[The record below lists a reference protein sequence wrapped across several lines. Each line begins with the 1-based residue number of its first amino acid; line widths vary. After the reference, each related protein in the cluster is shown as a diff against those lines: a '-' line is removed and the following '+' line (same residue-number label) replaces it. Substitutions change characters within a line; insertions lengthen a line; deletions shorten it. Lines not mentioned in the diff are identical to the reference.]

1 MIVLIGEILGCLF
14 IAAGIGGVVG
24 WLLRRLSTEQLS
36 QQVTA
41 TLRIKEQLLEK
52 ARQTLKAQSE
62 DIQLL
67 ESRIMESEDRTR
79 SSRQELSERNDRFQ
93 ALQEEL
99 TVRTQRLSALEAEE
113 ASRRLGTENHDPAI
127 TAAPDKNLQQAY
139 AIGGPAVETNAQE
152 LLDMQQRIAEL
163 EAAVLESDRLRA
175 RVTELEP
182 AQGRVHW
189 LEVQLSDREAEHRA
203 VLHRLESQLAE
214 RDRRIASLEHYQQQ
228 LQEQEAALT
237 EWDRK
242 YAQALSQHEAQIEK
256 FQKSLATQSQLQIQ
270 HQLDDQLLHEKT
282 AQIENLQHR
291 IHELDERQQT
301 LASHVELAEK
311 KDEEITR
318 LQKRLADVQAALRI
332 KTDGEVGAL
341 RQKSRLSGSQLSLEI
356 EQAKPIKTGP
366 KDGSKD
372 DLSKIHGI
380 GPAFARTLN
389 KMGLHTYVQIARW
402 TPEDIEKVAKKLYT
416 APERIKRD
424 NWISE
429 AKKEH
434 YRKYGEQI

>member
-14 IAAGIGGVVG
+14 IAAGIGGVIG
-24 WLLRRLSTEQLS
+24 WLLRRMSTEQLS

-41 TLRIKEQLLEK
+41 TLRVKEQLLEK
-52 ARQTLKAQSE
+52 ARQTLKAQTE
-62 DIQLL
+62 EMQML
-67 ESRIMESEDRTR
+67 EGRVMESEEVSR
-79 SSRQELSERNDRFQ
+79 SARQELSERNDRFK

-99 TVRTQRLSALEAEE
+99 AIRTQRLSALEAEE
-113 ASRRLGTENHDPAI
+113 ASGQRLTGNDDPAV
-127 TAAPDKNLQQAY
+127 AAAQKQDVQQA
-139 AIGGPAVETNAQE
+139 AINGPAVETNVQE
-152 LLDMQQRIAEL
+152 LLDLQQRIAEL
-163 EAAVLESDRLRA
+163 EAAALETDRLRA

-189 LEVQLSDREAEHRA
+189 LEVKLSDREAEHRA

-214 RDRRIASLEHYQQQ
+214 RDRRIASLEHFQQQ
-228 LQEQEAALT
+228 LKEQDASLT
-237 EWDRK
+237 EWETK
-242 YAQALSQHEAQIEK
+242 YAQAISQHEAQIEK
-256 FQKSLATQSQLQIQ
+256 LQKSLAAQSQLQIQ
-270 HQLDDQLLHEKT
+270 HQLDEQLLHERA
-282 AQIENLQHR
+282 AQMKNLQHR
-291 IHELDERQQT
+291 IHELEAQQQAQ
-301 LASHVELAEK
+301 ASQAELSEK

-318 LQKRLADVQAALRI
+318 LQKRLVDVQAALRI
-332 KTDGEVGAL
+332 KTEGEVGDL
-341 RQKSRLSGSQLSLEI
+341 RQKTRLSGSQLSLEI
-356 EQAKPIKTGP
+356 EQAKPVKTGP

-389 KMGLHTYVQIARW
+389 KMGLHTYIQIARW

-416 APERIKRD
+416 APDRIKRD

-434 YRKYGEQI
+434 YRKYGEHI

>member
-1 MIVLIGEILGCLF
+1 MIALIGEILGCLF
-14 IAAGIGGVVG
+14 IAAGIGGVIG
-24 WLLRRLSTEQLS
+24 WLLRRLSTDQLS
-36 QQVTA
+36 EHVTA
-41 TLRIKEQLLEK
+41 TLRVKEQLLEK
-52 ARQTLKAQSE
+52 ARQTLKAQTE
-62 DIQLL
+62 EMQLL
-67 ESRIMESEDRTR
+67 ESKLVESEELNESTK
-79 SSRQELSERNDRFQ
+79 QELSTGNDRLQ

-99 TVRTQRLSALEAEE
+99 AVRTQRLSALEAEE
-113 ASRRLGTENHDPAI
+113 ASGQRRIGNHDPAV
-127 TAAPDKNLQQAY
+127 AMAQEQGVPQATDN
-139 AIGGPAVETNAQE
+139 GPVVATNAQE
-152 LLDMQQRIAEL
+152 LLDLQQRLAEL
-163 EAAVLESDRLRA
+163 EAAALETDRLRA

-189 LEVQLSDREAEHRA
+189 LEVKLSDREAEHRA

-214 RDRRIASLEHYQQQ
+214 RDRRIASLEHFQQQ
-228 LQEQEAALT
+228 LKEQETSLA
-237 EWDRK
+237 EWDAK

-256 FQKSLATQSQLQIQ
+256 LQKSLATQSQLQIQ
-270 HQLDDQLLHEKT
+270 HQLDEQLLHERAMQLKS
-282 AQIENLQHR
+282 LQHR
-291 IHELDERQQT
+291 IHELEEQQQT
-301 LASHVELAEK
+301 QASLVEPAAK

-332 KTDGEVGAL
+332 KTEGEVGDL
-341 RQKSRLSGSQLSLEI
+341 RRKTRLSGSQLSLEI
-356 EQAKPIKTGP
+356 EQTKPVKTGP

-380 GPAFARTLN
+380 GPVFARTLN
-389 KMGLHTYVQIARW
+389 KMGLHTYIQIARW

-424 NWISE
+424 NWVSE

>member
-1 MIVLIGEILGCLF
+1 MIALIGEILGCLF
-14 IAAGIGGVVG
+14 IAAGIGGVIG

-36 QQVTA
+36 QQVAA
-41 TLRIKEQLLEK
+41 TLRMKEQLLEK
-52 ARQTLKAQSE
+52 ARQALKAQTE
-62 DIQLL
+62 EMQML
-67 ESRIMESEDRTR
+67 EGRVTESEEVSR
-79 SSRQELSERNDRFQ
+79 STRQELSERNDRFQ

-99 TVRTQRLSALEAEE
+99 AIRMQRLSALEAEE
-113 ASRRLGTENHDPAI
+113 ASGLRRTGNDE
-127 TAAPDKNLQQAY
+127 
-139 AIGGPAVETNAQE
+139 PAVETHAQE
-152 LLDMQQRIAEL
+152 LLDLRQRIAEL
-163 EAAVLESDRLRA
+163 EGAALETDRLRA

-189 LEVQLSDREAEHRA
+189 LEVKLSDREAEHRA

-214 RDRRIASLEHYQQQ
+214 RDRRIASLEHFQQQ
-228 LQEQEAALT
+228 LTEQETSLT
-237 EWDRK
+237 EWDTK
-242 YAQALSQHEAQIEK
+242 YAQAISQHEAQIEK
-256 FQKSLATQSQLQIQ
+256 LQKSLATQSQLQIQ
-270 HQLDDQLLHEKT
+270 HQLDEQLLHERAMQMK
-282 AQIENLQHR
+282 NLQHR
-291 IHELDERQQT
+291 IHELEKQQQT
-301 LASHVELAEK
+301 QASQVELSET

-332 KTDGEVGAL
+332 KTEGEVGDL
-341 RQKSRLSGSQLSLEI
+341 RQKTRLSGSQLSLEI
-356 EQAKPIKTGP
+356 EQAKPVKTGP

-434 YRKYGEQI
+434 YRKYGEHL